1 MVRKHNGADLLPRQ
15 ITLLREE
22 LWNIADNDLERIAI
36 AKKAASGNWSSF
48 YQTGK
53 RAAGGRPAKKKNQF
67 NNFKQRDYDYSSL
80 EAQLLGAGNVERN
93 E

>member
-1 MVRKHNGADLLPRQ
+1 MN
-15 ITLLREE
+15 
-22 LWNIADNDLERIAI
+22 
-36 AKKAASGNWSSF
+36 KAVANNWKSF
-48 YQTGK
+48 YAIKK
-53 RAAGGRPAKKKNQF
+53 RAAGGQPAKKKNQF